1 MNNIEL
7 RWAKSRSAPFIDAT
21 KKLQYRQFRH
31 CPSPE
36 EISIGVNMFGSWT
49 EWIDVPE
56 VYISDKDE
64 A

>member
-21 KKLQYRQFRH
+21 KKLQYRTTTTGGSFRSK
-31 CPSPE
+31 PQWS
-36 EISIGVNMFGSWT
+36 

>member
-21 KKLQYRQFRH
+21 ITLQYRTTT
-31 CPSPE
+31 
-36 EISIGVNMFGSWT
+36 IGVSFGSTPQWS

-56 VYISDKDE
+56 VYISDKDK

>member
-21 KKLQYRQFRH
+21 ITLQYRQFR
-31 CPSPE
+31 SANPE
-36 EISIGVNMFGSWT
+36 ANGIGVNMFGSWT
-49 EWIDVPE
+49 AWMDVPE